1 MALDAAVDSLLP
13 CLTRIQSGG
22 WKTEPNPSDNCQPLM
37 VGLMPKL
44 LNTLNHSERNTMYYI
59 FMTIASVAFI
69 IGGATNV
76 DGGYLWIA
84 MLVIG
89 GIYLGHVM
97 TEALNEK

>member
-1 MALDAAVDSLLP
+1 MEP
-13 CLTRIQSGG
+13 CREVSRS
-22 WKTEPNPSDNCQPLM
+22 NNS
-37 VGLMPKL
+37 
-44 LNTLNHSERNTMYYI
+44 TLKDKTMYYI
-59 FMTIASVAFI
+59 FMTIASVVFVMI
-69 IGGATNV
+69 GATNV

>member
-1 MALDAAVDSLLP
+1 
-13 CLTRIQSGG
+13 
-22 WKTEPNPSDNCQPLM
+22 
-37 VGLMPKL
+37 
-44 LNTLNHSERNTMYYI
+44 MYYI

-69 IGGATNV
+69 IAGATHV

-84 MLVIG
+84 TLVIG